1 MTTAEKSANEP
12 ELKEFSIYR
21 DGKLDPILG
30 RIDLV
35 AIVIGL
41 LGMCLLAVAALVMA
55 VLELTRLVASLW
67 SDSLDRWLMVT
78 LAVAI
83 VWILVRWKKLCVF

>member
-1 MTTAEKSANEP
+1 
-12 ELKEFSIYR
+12 
-21 DGKLDPILG
+21 LG

-41 LGMCLLAVAALVMA
+41 LGVCLLGVVALVMA
-55 VLELTRLVASLW
+55 VIELAKLVASLW

-83 VWILVRWKKLCVF
+83 VWILARWKRLCVF

>member
-1 MTTAEKSANEP
+1 MTTAEKSTNEP
-12 ELKEFSIYR
+12 GLKEFSIHR
-21 DGKLDPILG
+21 DAKLDPVLG

-41 LGMCLLAVAALVMA
+41 LGVCLLGVVALVMA
-55 VLELTRLVASLW
+55 VIELAKLVASLW

-83 VWILVRWKKLCVF
+83 VWILARWKRLCVF